1 MACAGQ
7 SAVAALQA
15 LAVCCEG
22 LGLQTTG
29 ALMHPGVV
37 HRKGPTHWA
46 TGPKLCPLTREAEVS
61 CLDCRSHGH
70 VSLASSSWVSLS
82 TSEQSDNWGCKSCN
96 LGRAPLTEVEKQSH
110 FLCMAPSP
118 VLPDIIPRPVG
129 PSGRMRR
136 LR

>member
-1 MACAGQ
+1 MQ
-7 SAVAALQA
+7 
-15 LAVCCEG
+15 
-22 LGLQTTG
+22 
-29 ALMHPGVV
+29 PGVV